1 MKASR
6 FACLIILTLA
16 LALSAS
22 AASIDQILK
31 YRNLSAVKVSSD
43 GTRAVFVA
51 AAADVEENAMN
62 SDVWLVD
69 LTSGRTF
76 QLTRAPKRDNA
87 PEWSPDGKR
96 IAFLSDR
103 GKDSKVNIWMISPEG
118 GEAEAATKFDKLSV
132 SSFRWLPDGSGFLFI
147 AADPE
152 TSDEEKRK
160 KDKEDVILVEK
171 NYKYNRLYSFKLGDK
186 EPKKLTSENYHVTN
200 FDVSRDGKWVAF
212 THQPTPRVPDFTN
225 ADVKLLELS
234 SGNIRELVTRPG
246 ADAAPRFSPDG
257 QWISFESSFGRDAW
271 HGNSVLWL
279 VKPDGSGLRNLSE
292 SFDEEPQDAE
302 WSADGKWIYYG
313 AAQGVASRLFRIE
326 VTSGKWE
333 ALSDHDRGKFS
344 GDWDLDSKGRFIVT
358 TFEDPETPEE
368 VYQLDLAAK
377 KFDKLTRVNSD
388 FVGVAPKTEVLRYKS
403 FDGMEIE
410 GLVAKPRDFAAGK
423 RYPLLVIIHGGPA
436 GVFQTTFTPRRGAYP
451 IFAFTDQGYVV
462 FMPNP
467 RGSGGY
473 GEKFRQANVKDW
485 GYGDY
490 KDIMAGVDELIKQ
503 GVADADKMGV
513 MGWSYGG
520 YMTSWVV
527 SQTTRFKAAS
537 MGAGL
542 SNLISMYGT
551 TDIPQFSEAYF
562 GAKPWEDSELYLKH
576 SAIRFVNQAK
586 TPTLIQ
592 HGQEDRRVPI
602 SQGEEFYQALKDVGV
617 PTEMVV
623 YPRQPHGIQEPR
635 LIKDA
640 LQRNLNWFNKWLLGI
655 EPPAE
660 KKETKKEE
668 GSKSD

>member
-1 MKASR
+1 MKVIRLAR
-6 FACLIILTLA
+6 VLILLLLA
-16 LALSAS
+16 VALPAG

-31 YRNLSAVKVSSD
+31 YRNLSAVKVSPD

-51 AAADVEENAMN
+51 TAADLQENAMN
-62 SDVWLVD
+62 SDVWLID
-69 LTSGRTF
+69 LASGRSL

-103 GKDSKVNIWMISPEG
+103 KDKVNIWLISPEG

-132 SSFRWLPDGSGFLFI
+132 SNFRWLPDGSGFVFI

-152 TSDEEKRK
+152 TSEEEKRK

-171 NYKYNRLYSFKLGDK
+171 NYKYNRLYLFKLGDK
-186 EPKKLTSENYHVTN
+186 EPKKLTTADYHVTN
-200 FDVSRDGKWVAF
+200 FDISRDGKWVAF
-212 THQPTPRVPDFTN
+212 THQPTPRVPDFTR
-225 ADVKLLELS
+225 ADVKLLELA
-234 SGNIRELVTRPG
+234 SGTIRELVTRLG
-246 ADAAPRFSPDG
+246 SDSNPRFSPDG
-257 QWISFESSFGRDAW
+257 EWIAFSSSFGRDPW

-292 SFDEEPQDAE
+292 PFDEEPEDAE
-302 WSADGKWIYYG
+302 WSADGKWIYYDAG
-313 AAQGVASRLFRIE
+313 QGVSNRLFRIE
-326 VTSGKWE
+326 VASGKWE
-333 ALSDHDRGKFS
+333 VLSDHDRGKAS
-344 GDWDLDSKGRFIVT
+344 DDWDLEPKGRFIAT

-368 VYQLDLAAK
+368 IYRLDLAAK
-377 KFDKLTRVNSD
+377 KLDKLTSVNAD

-410 GLVAKPRDFAAGK
+410 GLVARPKDFQAGK
-423 RYPLLVIIHGGPA
+423 RYPLLVVIHGGPA

-527 SQTTRFKAAS
+527 SQTARFKAAS

-562 GAKPWEDSELYLKH
+562 GAKPWEDPELYLKH

-635 LIKDA
+635 LIKDT

-660 KKETKKEE
+660 KKEEEKK
-668 GSKSD
+668 GN